1 MSDYSPTPETDNTPT
16 PEPEAGEP
24 IVTRYS
30 LAECRDNARAAF
42 GVQPEVVMGA
52 FALAGLTEA
61 TRAEA
66 EAAIKKYLRR
76 EV

>member
-1 MSDYSPTPETDNTPT
+1 MSDYSPTPETDSAPT
-16 PEPEAGEP
+16 PEPEAGEQP
-24 IVTRYS
+24 ISRYS

-42 GVQPEVVMGA
+42 GVQPEVVLGA
-52 FALAGLTEA
+52 FALAGITEA

-66 EAAIKKYLRR
+66 EAAIKTYLAR